1 MISKKLLISLLFI
14 SLIVSINC
22 VNAVDSSDWKTVKI
36 NNVDFKL
43 PPKYQEGKLNKGTYM
58 INNIFTFDIRCVDS
72 DISYGDMIIRG
83 E

>member
-43 PPKYQEGKLNKGTYM
+43 PPKYHGCKFNRDTY
-58 INNIFTFDIRCVDS
+58 IVNNIFTFGIRCVDS
-72 DISYGDMIIRG
+72 DISYEYMIIK
-83 E
+83 EK